1 MPVHHSVVTDA
12 LVRPCLRSWCT
23 ESLNVLKL
31 INSSQAI
38 HKQRRNDQKTIRNR
52 SDWCTA
58 IQNLSIQN
66 YPSDL
71 AEALEVESDNGEK
84 HPCHLNSNASV
95 RRPFTYGF
103 CLFWTLC
110 IQMALWC
117 RSMYR
122 MRRLYS
128 LPISSYLFLS
138 SPIDRDLFGSLHRDH
153 SGSLAQISLVSQQC
167 CSASNRI
174 KKRTLRSEQTQSAIV
189 TIRTRSF
196 KNGNSGRKCSTT
208 ALRNIRTLIVSL
220 RRVSE
225 QAGEFQ

>member
-1 MPVHHSVVTDA
+1 MY
-12 LVRPCLRSWCT
+12 

-128 LPISSYLFLS
+128 LPISSYLRQS
-138 SPIDRDLFGSLHRDH
+138 IG
-153 SGSLAQISLVSQQC
+153 ISLDLCIEISPDPSLKSLSC
-167 CSASNRI
+167 PSSAVAPLIELRNE
-174 KKRTLRSEQTQSAIV
+174 RSEVSKHKAQSW
-189 TIRTRSF
+189 SL
-196 KNGNSGRKCSTT
+196 GRG
-208 ALRNIRTLIVSL
+208 V
-220 RRVSE
+220 
-225 QAGEFQ
+225 